1 MASASCS
8 ASIVLPQ
15 DGSPAE
21 SGLFL
26 IDLQGDALVTDE
38 LSRSTPSLIS
48 LQLCRPRFRLPDVS
62 ACAASSS
69 ASPAAHSRAET
80 NGDTGRHHPTVAS
93 AESEEEASEACGT
106 PAENADKIF
115 DTWGLVEW
123 GEASATRN
131 DASSSFFQS
140 PKCQLHVGS
149 LVLPG
154 RVDATL
160 AQGAAL
166 VVVRR
171 VRRQR
176 REPRRVGRPQTSASA
191 SLERSSEEEEDWA
204 ESVWE
209 VQAIAKEKVTFD
221 QRPTLHPRKKL
232 FADRQESARVSGKA
246 AAPQRRR
253 AKTGQDAVASADY
266 SGEPGKASAWLLGI
280 SPQLA
285 EQRDG
290 DWQLL
295 AVDESLL
302 SRILAGESL
311 RLKGVP
317 TLLLADAHGDSR
329 PRRQETLLCC
339 REAVYSVSRNEIDGQ
354 LLIALRPADPRHGD
368 PFRDPQGGPERAV
381 CGRVEKESETE
392 RRAANLLGV
401 PIVGVCKSILLL
413 EPAVGRTT
421 QIASLLTVRPS
432 PYTLGLL
439 STCGGDVKEHLWTL
453 AMPRVPHHG
462 AGDKAA
468 ERFVLPSS
476 FFLQHVQASEE
487 DLLAGLAGN
496 LFSHSPFHAF
506 RRRKLLELHAARACR
521 ESPSADVSEEIDG
534 VKETEEEVLPEVWG
548 SSGFFSSSSCILFL
562 PACGGYCA
570 VDMPLLL
577 GFFQRLL
584 NFFAFLDLSASED
597 LTVKHVM
604 DLVTDMEAK
613 GFALFPFTASP
624 KRGKNLSSS
633 SSASVVFSGN
643 AGGDGEGQQARLP
656 LDPGVMFQLLA
667 RFCDLKIPEESP
679 RFPAYFFDVCPQLRR
694 ARSEGSPRSPEA
706 EGRSSASC
714 SSPSSTPEKSSRDTS
729 FSVHSQEEVSDDGES
744 LSGLKAFEAFLQ
756 TPARVNAC
764 RVCINWV
771 KLHRLLAVAVFHE
784 SGVCARVQCGMTE
797 LAYLPVHW
805 MRLQSFT
812 AALAEKLSA
821 LPLFVCAEANHW
833 LDACVADYRGF
844 LRRREEARMQHN
856 IQQAR
861 QSPSA
866 FVPHVDLEALT
877 DLRLLESVRSIP
889 VLRYAVAK
897 RALETAEADTLADED
912 VTARRRK
919 ASPTLPLLTSLELLQ
934 VNTFAFPE
942 LRLPP
947 DSPAWEDDVGSQA
960 CVISDS
966 DKKGPESS
974 QPRAGVSGTAAG
986 RGWKKMPFASSSS
999 AGRGPSMNGN
1009 DLRRETIDEGVPRG
1023 LSVYEDA
1030 CREAKKRKGAMA
1042 SHFAVLA
1049 GLAFYSE
1056 GLLLHVA
1063 EEHLPLETR
1072 ERFAVLFM
1080 CKSPWWDT
1088 EISPFVAPT
1097 LLGKDLMETVAG
1109 PPRRYCRARQV
1120 VLHAAT
1126 DREAKKDDAGVVFFS
1141 HNLPLPF
1148 WDV

>member
-38 LSRSTPSLIS
+38 LSRRTPSLIS
-48 LQLCRPRFRLPDVS
+48 LPLYRPRFHLSDFS
-62 ACAASSS
+62 ASAASSA
-69 ASPAAHSRAET
+69 ASPAAGSRAET
-80 NGDTGRHHPTVAS
+80 NGDTGRRRPTA
-93 AESEEEASEACGT
+93 AA
-106 PAENADKIF
+106 AENDGEAADAREAPGENQDKIF

-123 GEASATRN
+123 GEASANRK
-131 DASSSFFQS
+131 DAPSSFFQS

-154 RVDATL
+154 RVDAAL
-160 AQGAAL
+160 AQPGAL

-176 REPRRVGRPQTSASA
+176 REARRVGRPQTNASA
-191 SLERSSEEEEDWA
+191 SLEPLPEEDSA

-209 VQAIAKEKVTFD
+209 IQAIAKERVTFD

-232 FADRQESARVSGKA
+232 FADRQESVRVSGKA
-246 AAPQRRR
+246 PAPQRQR
-253 AKTGQDAVASADY
+253 AKSGQGAASSADC
-266 SGEPGKASAWLLGI
+266 GEPAKSAAWLLGI

-285 EQRDG
+285 EQREG

-295 AVDESLL
+295 AVDENLL
-302 SRILAGESL
+302 SRILAGEAL
-311 RLKGVP
+311 RLKGIP
-317 TLLLADAHGDSR
+317 TLLLADAHGDTR
-329 PRRQETLLCC
+329 PRRQETFLCC

-354 LLIALRPADPRHGD
+354 MLIALRPADPRRGD
-368 PFRDPQGGPERAV
+368 SSRDPQGGPEMALCERT
-381 CGRVEKESETE
+381 EKESETE
-392 RRAANLLGV
+392 REAANLLGV

-413 EPAVGRTT
+413 EPTVGRTA
-421 QIASLLTVRPS
+421 QIASLLTLRPS

-439 STCGGDVKEHLWTL
+439 STL
-453 AMPRVPHHG
+453 AMPRMPHHG
-462 AGDKAA
+462 AGDKGT

-476 FFLQHVQASEE
+476 FFLQTVQASEE
-487 DLLAGLAGN
+487 DILAGLAGN
-496 LFSHSPFHAF
+496 LFSHSPLHAF
-506 RRRKLLELHAARACR
+506 RRRQLLELHAAQACACR
-521 ESPSADVSEEIDG
+521 ESSSVAAAEEVEG
-534 VKETEEEVLPEVWG
+534 AKETAEEVPPEFWG
-548 SSGFFSSSSCILFL
+548 STAFSSSSSCILFL

-570 VDMPLLL
+570 VDMPILL

-597 LTVKHVM
+597 LTVRHVM
-604 DLVTDMEAK
+604 DLVIDMEAK

-624 KRGKNLSSS
+624 KLAKNFSSS
-633 SSASVVFSGN
+633 SDAVSFFFSGN
-643 AGGDGEGQQARLP
+643 EGEDGQGQQARLP
-656 LDPGVMFQLLA
+656 LDPGVMFQLLS

-679 RFPAYFFDVCPQLRR
+679 RFPAYFFDVCPPLSR
-694 ARSEGSPRSPEA
+694 ACGGASPRSPAA
-706 EGRSSASC
+706 ERRSSASI
-714 SSPSSTPEKSSRDTS
+714 SSPSSTPQKSSRDTS
-729 FSVHSQEEVSDDGES
+729 FSAQNQEEVFDDGEKV
-744 LSGLKAFEAFLQ
+744 SGLKAYEAFLR
-756 TPARVNAC
+756 TPARVSAS
-764 RVCINWV
+764 RVCINWL
-771 KLHRLLAVAVFHE
+771 KLQRLLALAVFHE
-784 SGVCARVQCGMTE
+784 SGVCARVQCGITE

-805 MRLQSFT
+805 MRLGTFT
-812 AALAEKLSA
+812 AALAEKLAA
-821 LPLFVCAEANHW
+821 LPLFVCAEANRW

-844 LRRREEARMQHN
+844 LRRREEARMHRN
-856 IQQAR
+856 IQQAP
-861 QSPSA
+861 QSASA
-866 FVPHVDLEALT
+866 FVPHVDLEELT
-877 DLRLLESVRSIP
+877 DSRLREFVNRIP

-897 RALETAEADTLADED
+897 RALETAEASTLADED
-912 VTARRRK
+912 ATARRGK
-919 ASPTLPLLTSLELLQ
+919 ASSRLPLLTSLELLQ

-947 DSPAWEDDVGSQA
+947 DSPAWEDDVGGQVGSIA
-960 CVISDS
+960 DS
-966 DKKGPESS
+966 DKKGLQSS
-974 QPRAGVSGTAAG
+974 GLRAGMSGAAAG
-986 RGWKKMPFASSSS
+986 GGWKKTPFASSSS
-999 AGRGPSMNGN
+999 AGRWPSMNGN
-1009 DLRRETIDEGVPRG
+1009 GLGREPVDEGVARG
-1023 LSVYEDA
+1023 LSVYEEA

-1042 SHFAVLA
+1042 SHLAVLA

-1063 EEHLPLETR
+1063 EELLPLETR

-1097 LLGKDLMETVAG
+1097 MLGKDLMETVAG

-1120 VLHAAT
+1120 LLHAAT
-1126 DREAKKDDAGVVFFS
+1126 DREAKKDDAGVVFFP

-1148 WDV
+1148 WEV